1 MIFDKSFFYII
12 NISNLKERVKFINYE
27 LAFFQLK
34 NFLRLSELNGTML
47 F

>member
-34 NFLRLSELNGTML
+34 NFLSELNGTML